1 MRRFLFSVCV
11 ALSCATP
18 IFSAQAQS
26 NVPAAEQ
33 FQPSP
38 RAASLFF
45 QGQAFA
51 REGKIEQAM
60 DAYLQAVALEPRY
73 SQARL
78 SLAILYGKT
87 KKFDKALKEIAVIQK
102 QNPKDYLSY
111 KVQGL
116 LLQDS
121 KAYQEAASAFEMY
134 LKLAPA
140 QQVKDAEELMQRI
153 DTLRKEAS

>member
-1 MRRFLFSVCV
+1 MRHFLLTFCV
-11 ALSCATP
+11 ALT
-18 IFSAQAQS
+18 FSVPTFASFTQAK
-26 NVPAAEQ
+26 AAEVET
-33 FQPSP
+33 FRPSE
-38 RAASLFF
+38 RAATLFF

-51 REGKIEQAM
+51 SQGKFDQAM
-60 DAYLQAVALEPRY
+60 DAYVQAVALEPRY

-78 SLAILYGKT
+78 SLAILYGKA
-87 KKFDKALKEIAVIQK
+87 KKYDKALKEIAVIQK

-116 LLQDS
+116 LLQDT
-121 KAYQEAASAFEMY
+121 KAYPAAADAFEMY

-153 DTLRKEAS
+153 DALRKETP

>member
-1 MRRFLFSVCV
+1 MRRFLLTVCIS
-11 ALSCATP
+11 LTFYTP
-18 IFSAQAQS
+18 VFAAQAQNNAS
-26 NVPAAEQ
+26 AAES

-51 REGKIEQAM
+51 REGKLDQAM

-78 SLAILYGKT
+78 SLAILYGKS

-121 KAYQEAASAFEMY
+121 KAYQEAANAFEMY

>member
-1 MRRFLFSVCV
+1 MRRFLLTLCVSLTFSVPTL
-11 ALSCATP
+11 AA
-18 IFSAQAQS
+18 FAQA
-26 NVPAAEQ
+26 NAAETAA
-33 FQPSP
+33 FQPSE
-38 RAASLFF
+38 RAATLFF

-51 REGKIEQAM
+51 SQGKLDQAM
-60 DAYLQAVALEPRY
+60 DAYIQAVALEPRY

-78 SLAILYGKT
+78 SLAILYGKS
-87 KKFDKALKEIAVIQK
+87 KKYDKALKEIAVIQK

-121 KAYQEAASAFEMY
+121 KAYQAAADAFEMY

-153 DTLRKEAS
+153 DALRKEAP